1 MKNTLFYFIL
11 AAMMLSILSGCDIIA
26 DAVTKTHDNEHIT
39 IATVWGDDH
48 IIKGTLTVNAQLT
61 IKACSTIKMEA
72 GARIDVRDDGSLI
85 VIGKPDCKTKFT
97 SAKTIP
103 SPGDWEGIW
112 IYDTASAGNAFELVT
127 FEYGGGDYGVLWVD
141 NGADVRI
148 DASTFSHIKK
158 AGVMIEDGAT
168 LHSFVGNS
176 FKSLGGNPVVTS
188 GNIASSLSPVATED
202 IPNAVNRVHVNGAN
216 VTTGGTWKNLGI
228 PYEIEGVNFKAE
240 VTVEPGTTIMVM
252 PGEIVNV
259 QENGALIMEG
269 TALQRISVISA
280 KTTPKAGDWDY
291 LGIYNTASENSKF
304 SYVDFK
310 HGGSTYGIVWV
321 DEGASVSFDNCTFSD
336 ITGPGIEME
345 DIDLKSFT
353 GNSFSNISG
362 YPIIVPGNVVPSL
375 SPITTAN
382 LAAGKD
388 RVHVNGSNPTVGGL
402 WKNLGIPYELEGL
415 NFKAEVTIEA
425 GTTLLIMPNEIID
438 VSDNGALILDG
449 TADKRITVKS
459 SKTSPAAGDWNYIG
473 IYNTSSSS
481 NRFSYVDI
489 MHGGSGGYGQVW
501 LDGGA
506 TLTLEH
512 TIFSEGQT
520 CDIDTDTDA
529 ILDVTDS
536 TYTVCP
542 D

>member
-127 FEYGGGDYGVLWVD
+127 FEYGGGDYWVLWVD

-310 HGGSTYGIVWV
+310 HRGSTYGIVCL